1 MEREEDS
8 SASALLRPATPPPP
22 PPQGSGSRTSRV
34 VSILG
39 RAAGRRR
46 PSMLVRETAA
56 LQLEERRANW
66 AYSRPVVALDIAW
79 NLAFSAVAV
88 AVLGAT
94 ACERPSVPLRLWIAG
109 YVVQCVFHVFLVWSE
124 YRRRMG
130 GRRLDAEQDGQA
142 APNSGDEDSEVD
154 ADEDGVG
161 SRQRSFA
168 KQCESVNTILS
179 FLWWILGFFWI
190 ISGGN
195 DLVQNAP
202 RLYWLTVVFL
212 AFDVFFT
219 IFCVVLACVIGI
231 ALCCCLPCII
241 AILYSM
247 AGQEG
252 ASDADISILPKY
264 QYHVSCEDSE
274 KTAEE
279 GVMIP
284 LNPGHG
290 NLSSARILPHE
301 DAECCICLTPYED
314 GVELLALPCNHHFH
328 SSCITKWVRIHATC
342 PLCKYNI
349 LKGSD
354 IV

>member
-1 MEREEDS
+1 MEREENFT
-8 SASALLRPATPPPP
+8 ASALLQPETPPPP
-22 PPQGSGSRTSRV
+22 HPQSPTSRTSSLI
-34 VSILG
+34 SILG

-56 LQLEERRANW
+56 LQLEVRRANW
-66 AYSRPVVALDIAW
+66 AYSRPVVALDISW
-79 NLAFSAVAV
+79 NLAFASVSV

-94 ACERPSVPLRLWIAG
+94 ACERPGAPLRLWIAG
-109 YVVQCVFHVFLVWSE
+109 YAVQCVFHVFLVWSE
-124 YRRRMG
+124 YRRRVG
-130 GRRLDAEQDGQA
+130 GRRRDAEHDGRP
-142 APNSGDEDSEVD
+142 APNSGVEGSEEDI
-154 ADEDGVG
+154 AGDGAR
-161 SRQRSFA
+161 SRQR
-168 KQCESVNTILS
+168 
-179 FLWWILGFFWI
+179 
-190 ISGGN
+190 
-195 DLVQNAP
+195 
-202 RLYWLTVVFL
+202 RLTVVFL
-212 AFDVFFT
+212 AFDVFFA

-241 AILYSM
+241 TIMYAI

-252 ASDADISILPKY
+252 ALEADISVLPKY
-264 QYHVSCEDSE
+264 LYHASCEDQE

-284 LNPGHG
+284 LNPGSG
-290 NLSSARILPHE
+290 NLSSARVLPHE

-314 GVELLALPCNHHFH
+314 GVELLAMPCNHHFH
-328 SSCITKWVRIHATC
+328 SSCITKWRRIHATC

>member
-8 SASALLRPATPPPP
+8 TASALLGPVTPPPS
-22 PPQGSGSRTSRV
+22 QGSASRTSRV

-39 RAAGRRR
+39 RAAGHRR

-79 NLAFSAVAV
+79 NLVFSAVAV
-88 AVLGAT
+88 VVLGAT

-109 YVVQCVFHVFLVWSE
+109 YAVQCVFHVFLVWSE
-124 YRRRMG
+124 YRLRM
-130 GRRLDAEQDGQA
+130 RVPMDGQA
-142 APNSGDEDSEVD
+142 APNSGDEDSEVV

-168 KQCESVNTILS
+168 KRCESLNTILS

-195 DLVQNAP
+195 DLIQNAP

-219 IFCVVLACVIGI
+219 IFCVTLACVIGI

-264 QYHVSCEDSE
+264 QYHVSCEDPE

-284 LNPGHG
+284 LNPGRG
-290 NLSSARILPHE
+290 NLSSERILLHE

-314 GVELLALPCNHHFH
+314 GVELLAMPCNHHFH
-328 SSCITKWVRIHATC
+328 SSCITKWLRIHATC

-349 LKGSD
+349 LKGND

>member
-8 SASALLRPATPPPP
+8 TASALLGPVTPP
-22 PPQGSGSRTSRV
+22 PPQGSASRTSRV

-39 RAAGRRR
+39 RAAGHRR

-79 NLAFSAVAV
+79 NLVFSAVAV

-109 YVVQCVFHVFLVWSE
+109 YAVQCVFHVFLVWSE
-124 YRRRMG
+124 YRLRM
-130 GRRLDAEQDGQA
+130 RVPMDGQA
-142 APNSGDEDSEVD
+142 APNSGDEDSEVV

-168 KQCESVNTILS
+168 KRCETLNTILS

-195 DLVQNAP
+195 DLIQNAP

-219 IFCVVLACVIGI
+219 IFCVTLACVIGI

-264 QYHVSCEDSE
+264 QYHVSCEDPE

-284 LNPGHG
+284 LNPGRG
-290 NLSSARILPHE
+290 NLSSERILLHE

-314 GVELLALPCNHHFH
+314 GVELLTMPCNHHFH
-328 SSCITKWVRIHATC
+328 SSCITKWLRIHATC

-349 LKGSD
+349 LKGND

>member
-1 MEREEDS
+1 MEREEDLT
-8 SASALLRPATPPPP
+8 ASALLRPETPPPP
-22 PPQGSGSRTSRV
+22 HPQSPTSRTNRLA
-34 VSILG
+34 SILG

-66 AYSRPVVALDIAW
+66 AYSRPVVALDISW
-79 NLAFSAVAV
+79 NLAFAAVSV

-94 ACERPSVPLRLWIAG
+94 ACERPGAPLRLWIAG
-109 YVVQCVFHVFLVWSE
+109 YAVQCVFHVFLVWSE
-124 YRRRMG
+124 YRRRVGG
-130 GRRLDAEQDGQA
+130 GRRDAEHDGRA
-142 APNSGDEDSEVD
+142 APNSAVEGSEEDLDGDG
-154 ADEDGVG
+154 AR

-168 KQCESVNTILS
+168 KRCESLHTILS
-179 FLWWILGFFWI
+179 FLWWIIGFFWI
-190 ISGGN
+190 VSGGK

-202 RLYWLTVVFL
+202 RLYWLTVIFL
-212 AFDVFFT
+212 AFDVFFA
-219 IFCVVLACVIGI
+219 IFCVALAFVIGI

-241 AILYSM
+241 TILYAM

-252 ASDADISILPKY
+252 ALEADISVLPKY
-264 QYHVSCEDSE
+264 QYHASCEDQE

-279 GVMIP
+279 GVMVP
-284 LNPGHG
+284 LNPGYG
-290 NLSSARILPHE
+290 NLSSARVLPHE
-301 DAECCICLTPYED
+301 DAECCICLTPYEE
-314 GVELLALPCNHHFH
+314 GVELLAMPCNHHFH
-328 SSCITKWVRIHATC
+328 SSCIAKWLRIHATC